1 MSKRLEARQ
10 KEVSPAPD
18 IRECRQPCDFL
29 PNRALRDFVF
39 QGTVLVAADRI
50 ALVAQFVKVP
60 VVHPNVLREL
70 ELSNEARADNEGGDA
85 ALDTVLRSFCW
96 QRRPVG
102 AAAADHTSPLHVRR
116 RVSGIHAANVRT

>member
-1 MSKRLEARQ
+1 KVSKRLEARQ
-10 KEVSPAPD
+10 KEVSPAPN
-18 IRECRQPCDFL
+18 IRECRKTGDFL

-50 ALVAQFVKVP
+50 TLVAQFVKVP

-70 ELSNEARADNEGGDA
+70 ELSNETRADNEGGDA
-85 ALDTVLRSFCW
+85 ALDTVLWRFFR

-102 AAAADHTSPLHVRR
+102 AAAADHPSPLHVRR
-116 RVSGIHAANVRT
+116 RVSGIHAADVR